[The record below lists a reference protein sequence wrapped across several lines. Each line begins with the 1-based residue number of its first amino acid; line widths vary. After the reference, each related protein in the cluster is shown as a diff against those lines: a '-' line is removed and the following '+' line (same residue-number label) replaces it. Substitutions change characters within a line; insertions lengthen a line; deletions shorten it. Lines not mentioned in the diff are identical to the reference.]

1 MFPLH
6 RLPFHLHSLKWNQD
20 SSPVSSL
27 ANNSSWFL
35 WRVSSSWQFCILSS
49 FCLGMR
55 SLGTQ
60 GARTFIMKC
69 SWIIAQIFA
78 WQGDVVSCGSSMVT
92 CLFSM
97 MMQET
102 SSTADD
108 IRALGKQPGLI
119 PFLTVSCPLLKV
131 SAQRN
136 TVLWLGAASP
146 HLSST
151 RTMWSICVYG
161 IHLSLSMTAHHW
173 CNRPA
178 MLYSAIIHWVNVQLP
193 LIPDMHNFLMA
204 IYLCLHV
211 TIMTINNLWTALVNM
226 FQHTLLFFTNIFSQS
241 CDNHQGVL
249 TTSMHSLFYCILT
262 IT

>member
-1 MFPLH
+1 MFPPH
-6 RLPFHLHSLKWNQD
+6 RLPFHLQSLKWNQD
-20 SSPVSSL
+20 SSPVYSL

-35 WRVSSSWQFCILSS
+35 WRVSSSWQFYSIFSFHLS
-49 FCLGMR
+49 MR

-60 GARTFIMKC
+60 GAWNFIMKC

-78 WQGDVVSCGSSMVT
+78 WQRDVVSCGSSMVT

-119 PFLTVSCPLLKV
+119 PFLTISCPLLKV

-146 HLSST
+146 NMAASWHTILPQEP
-151 RTMWSICVYG
+151 CGLY
-161 IHLSLSMTAHHW
+161 LSMAFTFHCPWQHITDVIA
-173 CNRPA
+173 
-178 MLYSAIIHWVNVQLP
+178 L
-193 LIPDMHNFLMA
+193 
-204 IYLCLHV
+204 LCC
-211 TIMTINNLWTALVNM
+211 
-226 FQHTLLFFTNIFSQS
+226 TLLSYI
-241 CDNHQGVL
+241 G
-249 TTSMHSLFYCILT
+249 
-262 IT
+262 